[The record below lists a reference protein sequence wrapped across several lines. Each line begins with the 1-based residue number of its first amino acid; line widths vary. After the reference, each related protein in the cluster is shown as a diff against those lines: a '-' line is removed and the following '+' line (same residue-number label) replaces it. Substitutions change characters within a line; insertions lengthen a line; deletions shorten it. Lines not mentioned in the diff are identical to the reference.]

1 MSQRKYTRWN
11 EETRGETA
19 HNSLSFSP
27 EAFHSW
33 VHLLTTL
40 VNDLKCGSSA
50 LLMKL
55 ACLSLPRI
63 RCQKCPPIYF
73 TYSSIE

>member
-1 MSQRKYTRWN
+1 MN
-11 EETRGETA
+11 EAE
-19 HNSLSFSP
+19 
-27 EAFHSW
+27 
-33 VHLLTTL
+33 LLHDEL
-40 VNDLKCGSSA
+40 VNTLLPIIARTTYLVKGANVGSSA

-63 RCQKCPPIYF
+63 RCQKCPTIHF